1 MNDIDAA
8 TDIYGRYGGRFEL
21 KTVQSFGMSSHHAI
35 WNLKDGDRLFGV
47 EQNTEHKAF
56 VRKLK
61 TIATVRT
68 MVSSIRNERNV
79 FARKHRVKQ

>member
-8 TDIYGRYGGRFEL
+8 TDIYGRYGGSFEL

-47 EQNTEHKAF
+47 GIFQ
-56 VRKLK
+56 
-61 TIATVRT
+61 RT
-68 MVSSIRNERNV
+68 CV
-79 FARKHRVKQ
+79 FMYQFGN

>member
-8 TDIYGRYGGRFEL
+8 TDIYGRYGGSFEL

-47 EQNTEHKAF
+47 GIFH
-56 VRKLK
+56 
-61 TIATVRT
+61 RT
-68 MVSSIRNERNV
+68 CIFMYQFGN
-79 FARKHRVKQ
+79 